1 MPLMKKNLYTINKRR
16 YTMRDDSNFVELPKK
31 AFWKLSIPII
41 AFCFFD
47 AIYGIVDLAWVS
59 QINVHAFFAVGVSI
73 PLVSLIFSFG
83 DSLGQGTNSM
93 MSRFM
98 GVGDNESAYNT
109 VIHGIILANIIWV
122 GIVLCTLFAQGVLFT
137 VDEADSYILVW
148 DYLIPIVTF
157 AYVFILVNFFAETMQ
172 AEGNSTIPSTLII
185 VSNILNIVLDPI
197 FIFTF
202 NLGVKGAAYATVFSS
217 LLVLIG
223 ILSLYLSGRTKV
235 PLSFKYFK
243 FRPYIFIEIIK
254 VAIPNFLDSGLWAFS
269 ASFVNGILIGSI
281 GEIGP
286 ILYSVSNKLRN
297 LLSSPTKG
305 YGRALMSVTGHLFGA
320 HKLDELNEMLM
331 YTIKVALL
339 TTAPI
344 MVIFVIFREQVFG
357 LFSITGRGTEIFW
370 IALFGCVIM
379 FCVPIIKMTSKML
392 DGLGK
397 SLYALSFTIAEIV
410 LQVGIISVLN
420 NYLPNGSSVLVGI
433 TSTQVIFAIV
443 YYVFLQYMFKNFDKK
458 FENETTV
465 KTFNEDNE
473 ENHLKQDTH
482 KEKNSN
488 KNSILSK
495 LILIIALISMIV
507 IVVEILLI
515 PVSLNDY
522 PTLICAII
530 ALAICTISVYLLAKL
545 HKPRLSLLGF
555 IVSAVILF
563 SFMHIYGNV
572 SILLFVVAE
581 IIIVFI
587 ILILTKLTS

>member
-1 MPLMKKNLYTINKRR
+1 
-16 YTMRDDSNFVELPKK
+16 MRDDSNFVELPKK

-122 GIVLCTLFAQGVLFT
+122 GIVLCALFAQGVLFT

-473 ENHLKQDTH
+473 ENHLKQDTV

>member
-1 MPLMKKNLYTINKRR
+1 MK
-16 YTMRDDSNFVELPKK
+16 DDSNFVELPKK

-122 GIVLCTLFAQGVLFT
+122 GIVLCALFAQGVLFT
-137 VDEADSYILVW
+137 VDEADSYLLVW

-473 ENHLKQDTH
+473 ENHLKQDTV

>member
-1 MPLMKKNLYTINKRR
+1 
-16 YTMRDDSNFVELPKK
+16 MRDDSNFVELPKK

-122 GIVLCTLFAQGVLFT
+122 GIVLCALFAQGVLFT

-339 TTAPI
+339 TTAPV

-465 KTFNEDNE
+465 KTFNGVNE
-473 ENHLKQDTH
+473 ENYLKQDTH

>member
-1 MPLMKKNLYTINKRR
+1 MK
-16 YTMRDDSNFVELPKK
+16 DDSSFVELPKK

-47 AIYGIVDLAWVS
+47 AIYGIVDLAWIS

-73 PLVSLIFSFG
+73 PFVTLIFSFG

-98 GVGDNESAYNT
+98 GVGDNESAYNA
-109 VIHGIILANIIWV
+109 ILHGIILANIVWV
-122 GIVLCTLFAQGVLFT
+122 GIVLCALFAQGVLFT

-157 AYVFILVNFFAETMQ
+157 AYIFILVNLLAETMQ

-202 NLGVKGAAYATVFSS
+202 NLGVKGAAYATVLSS
-217 LLVLIG
+217 LIVLVCL
-223 ILSLYLSGRTKV
+223 LYYYLSGRTKV

-286 ILYSVSNKLRN
+286 ILYSVSNKIRN

-339 TTAPI
+339 TTAPV
-344 MVIFVIFREQVFG
+344 MVIFVIFREYIFG

-410 LQVGIISVLN
+410 LQVGIISLLN

-458 FENETTV
+458 YENETTV
-465 KTFNEDNE
+465 KTFNDDNE
-473 ENHLKQDTH
+473 EDKLKQDIIN
-482 KEKNSN
+482 EKDNN
-488 KNSILSK
+488 KYKKISK
-495 LILIIALISMIV
+495 LLLIVALIVMIV
-507 IVVEILLI
+507 VVLAILLI
-515 PVSLNDY
+515 PVALNDY
-522 PTLICAII
+522 QTLISAII
-530 ALAICTISVYLLAKL
+530 SLALCTFSVYLIDRR
-545 HKPRLSLLGF
+545 HKIWISLLGF
-555 IVSAVILF
+555 IASAAILF
-563 SFMHIYGNV
+563 SFLRIYGNISV
-572 SILLFVVAE
+572 LLFIVAEVFILSIL
-581 IIIVFI
+581 I
-587 ILILTKLTS
+587 ILKKLRSQ